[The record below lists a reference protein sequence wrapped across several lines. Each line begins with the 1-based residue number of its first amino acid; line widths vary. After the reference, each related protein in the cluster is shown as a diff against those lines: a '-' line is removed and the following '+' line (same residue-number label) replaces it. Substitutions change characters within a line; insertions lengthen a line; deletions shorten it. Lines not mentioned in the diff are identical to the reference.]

1 MTETRDVKIKRLHM
15 RSIRRGI
22 KEMDLI
28 LTAYATQHMPKL
40 SDDGLVVYD
49 ALLAES
55 DHDIYG
61 WITKQEAIPTRY
73 SEIMSVI
80 MADAEGLTKP
90 D

>member
-1 MTETRDVKIKRLHM
+1 MSEAREVKIKRLHM

-28 LTAYATQHMPKL
+28 LTDYATRHMPQL
-40 SDDGLVVYD
+40 SDADLELYD
-49 ALLAES
+49 ALLSES

-61 WITKQEAIPTRY
+61 WITKQQDFPTRY
-73 SEIMSVI
+73 ADIMTVI

-90 D
+90 G